1 MAGSQY
7 LLKKTQKMK
16 LKELRVQ
23 AVQQGLDPSQV
34 SIKDEEKI
42 RKKLEM
48 KKAKEEGNV
57 SLLNLIQNSK
67 QS

>member
-1 MAGSQY
+1 
-7 LLKKTQKMK
+7 MK

-42 RKKLEM
+42 RKKLQM
-48 KKAKEEGNV
+48 KKAKEEGNI
-57 SLLNLIQNSK
+57 SLLNLI
-67 QS
+67 